1 MAGYSLIDSPY
12 WGVPNRLQWNPR
24 APAGS
29 QMLIGN
35 PELRKKKKK
44 KKKKV
49 KGAKGLEPGGVES
62 PGRISYHRSPDTRG
76 QQAVFGV
83 STPKGIVGHNY
94 LPKPGVGL
102 PRLEQGGV
110 EPTPLKRRLS
120 SKAGGTALYGVPQGG
135 PVVAGQHWPPTGDEA
150 IGYSPSGRSNYHG
163 GEPVRGTSV
172 FGVPSGPIEYPD
184 YYPRPGAGLPML
196 EPGVGQPSETR
207 YGLRKKYSGRR
218 NPYSQEAIFNP
229 DAAIS
234 GQALYGVDIVDDGV
248 VVDGSADRNYYKKYH
263 ASEFDE
269 SGLPPVLPDTVV
281 SDDGS
286 TVASVSGVPVSTSQA
301 GEFEGVAPNFDVT
314 KGRNNDGTPLTREQL
329 NAIIERHTGHIPGV
343 EGEIAGRMAESNLG
357 SPSSPPPE
365 GLPDGR
371 TIPAGPTGNIGNL
384 PHITESEESVTQSK
398 KLGYE
403 SFDEFKKDVVKA
415 LPDVLKPRGSVLDT
429 NPEINAQ
436 KEENVEEFWGGFFQ
450 DLGKRG
456 VGYQSDDG
464 TLTGSGGKVVF
475 TKKEWTAPDPKK
487 AGMSDAPTVG
497 SSLNVKEKDVPLVA
511 AAAAGASGGELKEKD
526 VEDVLNGTSRIWG
539 DYRMSGGSQKQK
551 YLNAL
556 NSMYQKA
563 MILNVVAAL
572 TGSESQAGLFLEMAS
587 KKFEAM
593 QGFDGLDR
601 LENIRRGVF
610 YTKDGNFDPPK
621 SREEAFKRA
630 VQFGASPAEA
640 TKLSGWAASEKAT
653 KTYGGVKAEH
663 LAILKQ
669 MRKDKDPMADAFA
682 RIIGAERKNLR
693 MTMAQLGD
701 YRQDIEDGEGAFAGM
716 SKEARNAALA
726 EVDEIRTRM
735 MKEMK
740 GMGLSSVTGDPVAAT
755 EKESGAPSETPEQFE
770 ARVRAAH
777 PNAKEADIAE
787 TVKAFKKR
795 MGIL

>member
-1 MAGYSLIDSPY
+1 MAGYSLFDSPY

-24 APAGS
+24 APIGS
-29 QMLIGN
+29 QVLIGN

-44 KKKKV
+44 KKKV
-49 KGAKGLEPGGVES
+49 RGAKGLEPGGVES
-62 PGRISYHRSPDTRG
+62 PGRVSYHRSPDTRG
-76 QQAVFGV
+76 Q
-83 STPKGIVGHNY
+83 
-94 LPKPGVGL
+94 
-102 PRLEQGGV
+102 R
-110 EPTPLKRRLS
+110 
-120 SKAGGTALYGVPQGG
+120 ALYGVPQGG

-150 IGYSPSGRSNYHG
+150 IGYSPSGRVNYHDGELIKG
-163 GEPVRGTSV
+163 GDGSTNSAMGWGGLLKGPSMNDITNLATGGRKPVSGTSV
-172 FGVPSGPIEYPD
+172 FGVPSGPIKDPD

-196 EPGVGQPSETR
+196 EPGGVEPPLTK
-207 YGLRKKYSGRR
+207 YGTLREKYSGRR
-218 NPYSQEAIFNP
+218 NPTSQEAIFNQ
-229 DAAIS
+229 DAAVK

-248 VVDGSADRNYYKKYH
+248 VVDGSADRDYYKTYH
-263 ASEFDE
+263 ASEFDQT
-269 SGLPPVLPDTVV
+269 GLPPVLPDTAA

-286 TVASVSGVPVSTSQA
+286 TASATISEDTPPVRVS
-301 GEFEGVAPNFDVT
+301 PNSFSDS
-314 KGRNNDGTPLTREQL
+314 PL
-329 NAIIERHTGHIPGV
+329 
-343 EGEIAGRMAESNLG
+343 
-357 SPSSPPPE
+357 SS
-365 GLPDGR
+365 
-371 TIPAGPTGNIGNL
+371 AGPTGNIGDL
-384 PHITESEESVTQSK
+384 PVEEVAEGSLPSLQRGRIMGYNSIEEFLAHLKKADKKITPVMREKAQKLLGIDPEKASKIRDWNDVTNAIPDYLK
-398 KLGYE
+398 EWIPDYLRNPGAKL
-403 SFDEFKKDVVKA
+403 DNDPVKNA
-415 LPDVLKPRGSVLDT
+415 EKQENVAELWKGVFTT
-429 NPEINAQ
+429 NPLTAAFG
-436 KEENVEEFWGGFFQ
+436 KGGLFA
-450 DLGKRG
+450 
-456 VGYQSDDG
+456 GYADDKPEG
-464 TLTGSGGKVVF
+464 YKAAPATETLA
-475 TKKEWTAPDPKK
+475 E
-487 AGMSDAPTVG
+487 
-497 SSLNVKEKDVPLVA
+497 
-511 AAAAGASGGELKEKD
+511 AAGAGDSKETSAIAETVAKQTGGDAKEIK
-526 VEDVLNGTSRIWG
+526 EVLSSDPSRIWG

-740 GMGLSSVTGDPVAAT
+740 GMGLSSVTGNPAAVPSAGEASAPRFAT
-755 EKESGAPSETPEQFE
+755 GAEAQTAMDGGSLNSGDVFYIVVDGVP
-770 ARVRAAH
+770 
-777 PNAKEADIAE
+777 
-787 TVKAFKKR
+787 KR
-795 MGIL
+795 YKVD